1 MIILSGPQFFKQE
14 GLACTQDYAIIENI
28 SSQNDLCY
36 NIIVAGNAWSIVI
49 HIYAVGV
56 CQTGMYE
63 PL

>member
-14 GLACTQDYAIIENI
+14 GLACMQDYAIIENI
-28 SSQNDLCY
+28 SGQNDLCY
-36 NIIVAGNAWSIVI
+36 IVAGNAWSVVI

-56 CQTGMYE
+56 CQTGVYE

>member
-1 MIILSGPQFFKQE
+1 MIILSGPQVFKQE

-28 SSQNDLCY
+28 SGQNDLCY
-36 NIIVAGNAWSIVI
+36 IVAGYVWSVVI

-56 CQTGMYE
+56 CQTGVYE